1 MDKEKRAETIIAM
14 TQEALDS
21 GDERLYWE
29 ALGYVEGMR
38 RSGVLDDKFAATLK
52 GYISG
57 EWKEKRKNAR
67 KWFLKIWR
75 LTA

>member
-1 MDKEKRAETIIAM
+1 MDKERRAETIIAM

-38 RSGVLDDKFAATLK
+38 RSGAFSDKFAATLK
-52 GYISG
+52 RYISG
-57 EWKEKRKNAR
+57 EWKEKRRNGR

>member
-1 MDKEKRAETIIAM
+1 MDKERRAETIIEM

-38 RSGVLDDKFAATLK
+38 RSGTLDDKFASTLK
-52 GYISG
+52 RYISE
-57 EWKEKRKNAR
+57 EWKEKRRNAR